1 MHCICQLFCTKPFQ
15 RLLSIHISDA
25 STSCTLLPLLTIAAF
40 TLSLHLTLGLPTL
53 LLPSGIHSRYL
64 LGTLCSS
71 ILLTWPYHR
80 SCALSTISTTPL
92 TPKSALTSSF
102 LFLSLLVTPLIN
114 LKTRISHASNLLFA
128 LVLRAQA
135 SCPYISIGLN
145 MLVYITILTRL
156 EIALSFNNGNNI
168 AVVPL
173 NFPILLFNSNI
184 VSFSSP

>member
-80 SCALSTISTTPL
+80 SCPLSTISTTPL
-92 TPKSALTSSF
+92 TPSSTINSIHIWLTDQ
-102 LFLSLLVTPLIN
+102 N
-114 LKTRISHASNLLFA
+114 LKPLNL
-128 LVLRAQA
+128 RGE
-135 SCPYISIGLN
+135 I
-145 MLVYITILTRL
+145 ITIRL
-156 EIALSFNNGNNI
+156 QLKST
-168 AVVPL
+168 
-173 NFPILLFNSNI
+173 
-184 VSFSSP
+184 